1 MKGYTVLWLPG
12 YDHAGI
18 STQAVVENRLI
29 KTEGKSRH
37 DYGRE
42 EFLKKV
48 FEWKEMCV
56 SYHDQLQASAD
67 LEAIKVGLLDKWKD
81 WVPRVIGAGLL
92 SQ

>member
-1 MKGYTVLWLPG
+1 MKGFTVLWLPG

-42 EFLKKV
+42 KFLEKV
-48 FEWKEMCV
+48 FEWKEV
-56 SYHDQLQASAD
+56 
-67 LEAIKVGLLDKWKD
+67 
-81 WVPRVIGAGLL
+81 
-92 SQ
+92 